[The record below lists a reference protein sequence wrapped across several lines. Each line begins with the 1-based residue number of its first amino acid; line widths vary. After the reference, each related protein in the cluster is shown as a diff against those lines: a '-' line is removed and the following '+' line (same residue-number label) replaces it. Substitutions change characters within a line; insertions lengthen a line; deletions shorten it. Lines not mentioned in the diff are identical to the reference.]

1 MLIVCP
7 HRTRDSTSH
16 GAHCQDGCRPLA
28 DTILPLGQLSCSNT
42 QRLTHLP
49 QAIDCVCAVVVTVDV
64 HATSLSHTLSSPTKF
79 AASGGANGS
88 SEPEVLG
95 GVLGWLP
102 GGQMAAYGAV
112 AAVALLV
119 VAVVL
124 LTALCVNLFVNTSTS

>member
-1 MLIVCP
+1 
-7 HRTRDSTSH
+7 
-16 GAHCQDGCRPLA
+16 
-28 DTILPLGQLSCSNT
+28 
-42 QRLTHLP
+42 
-49 QAIDCVCAVVVTVDV
+49 VCAVVTVNV
-64 HATSLSHTLSSPTKF
+64 RATSLSHALSSPTKF
-79 AASGGANGS
+79 IASGGANGS

-124 LTALCVNLFVNTSTS
+124 LTALYVNLFVNTSTS